1 MNHGKGPHDSPN
13 FVGLQASDEMPTQ
26 ATEIFQIL
34 LFRECF
40 LHPALAKI
48 NLPQGRQLTHRIGR
62 VAFAD
67 S

>member
-13 FVGLQASDEMPTQ
+13 FVGLQTANEMPTQ
-26 ATEIFQIL
+26 APEIFQDL

-40 LHPALAKI
+40 LHPALTKI
-48 NLPQGRQLTHRIGR
+48 NL
-62 VAFAD
+62 